1 MDSKQQATDRASSGS
16 QDSNYAGGG
25 RVVGHDSP
33 AGEDAAL
40 DVREGQG
47 DDLADRLGGQEGQG
61 SGFIGSGASGDARA
75 GRSEATSEGGP
86 ASGFTPDAG
95 SPGGMGGKSA
105 GGVSPIED
113 ENTGG

>member
-1 MDSKQQATDRASSGS
+1 MDGDQKATSPASSGS
-16 QDSNYAGGG
+16 QDSSYAGGG

-47 DDLADRLGGQEGQG
+47 DDLADRVGGDGG
-61 SGFIGSGASGDARA
+61 AFIGSGARSGDASA
-75 GRSEATSEGGP
+75 GRSEDTSESGP
-86 ASGFTPDAG
+86 AAGYTPDAG

>member
-25 RVVGHDSP
+25 RVVGQDSP
-33 AGEDAAL
+33 AGEEADL
-40 DVREGQG
+40 DVCEGQG
-47 DDLADRLGGQEGQG
+47 DDLADRLGSEGGG
-61 SGFIGSGASGDARA
+61 SGFIGSGASGDASA
-75 GRSEATSEGGP
+75 GRSESANEGGP

-95 SPGGMGGKSA
+95 SPGGMGGKST